1 MIGANVG
8 QPNIN
13 TKAEPQIAADL
24 SNDNLS

>member
-13 TKAEPQIAADL
+13 TKAEPQISADL